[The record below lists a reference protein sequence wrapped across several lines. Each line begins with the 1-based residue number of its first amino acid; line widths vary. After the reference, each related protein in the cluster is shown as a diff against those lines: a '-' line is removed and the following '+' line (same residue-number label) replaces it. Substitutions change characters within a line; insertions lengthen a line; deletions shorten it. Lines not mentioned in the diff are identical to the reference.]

1 MFRNFKWKNHI
12 SRGKRKKNRD
22 SWGYFLQVLNLIEAG
37 DILLYEETAPGIIYT
52 SEYLHFRFWN
62 WKEWKPLNMPFASR
76 ENLQIVA
83 HRIHNLAISDALW
96 ERTLYTERE
105 QRQRRERKNTEKKIG
120 NKRMHLRKLGGGV
133 NFQENGIL
141 WKVRRLTRGRLE
153 FGYRKVQRVV
163 LFSHLFSLDG

>member
-1 MFRNFKWKNHI
+1 MTPSEKELFTLKE
-12 SRGKRKKNRD
+12 SRD
-22 SWGYFLQVLNLIEAG
+22 
-37 DILLYEETAPGIIYT
+37 
-52 SEYLHFRFWN
+52 
-62 WKEWKPLNMPFASR
+62 R
-76 ENLQIVA
+76 E
-83 HRIHNLAISDALW
+83 
-96 ERTLYTERE
+96 ERE
-105 QRQRRERKNTEKKIG
+105 KKYRKKIG